1 MKIEITKEELKR
13 VVAVCAPMVA
23 HTSSTPIVECVLI
36 SASSD
41 EAKMFAYD
49 FTNSVSCNM
58 DARIIAPGE
67 LVLPAKMLMD
77 ILSNVGDD
85 IICLEVVGSNCM
97 FRSGSCSY
105 ELPLTDASLFPEMP
119 SVQDMNAL
127 PWVEI
132 DLQDFKSAYKKVAA
146 CCASGTNAAVSGVH
160 IETSGKDVQVVGCD
174 GYRVSIAKL
183 SGSCSESLCFT
194 LDKTVARAI
203 ASVIGDKVRIH
214 VGRRYN
220 VACIDEIQYIARTFS
235 DAFIDYKRAMAYDI
249 AETVTVS
256 KKNLEQAIKS
266 ALPIVDNAAKTPL
279 KLTFGDKLVV
289 QSYSARGHVKTS
301 CDLDDR
307 SGNNEPI
314 EIGVNSRFLLDS
326 IAACDTD
333 KLQIRLKNSISP
345 IRVQDENTDVMVLP
359 MRLRKAA

>member
-23 HTSSTPIVECVLI
+23 VECVLI
-36 SASSD
+36 SASSN

-49 FTNSVSCNM
+49 FTNSVSCDM
-58 DARIIAPGE
+58 DARIVSPGE

-77 ILSNVGDD
+77 ILSNVGND
-85 IICLEVVGSNCM
+85 IICLEVVGSNCIL
-97 FRSGSCSY
+97 RSGSCSY
-105 ELPLTDASLFPEMP
+105 ELPLVDASLFPEIP
-119 SVQDMNAL
+119 SVQDVESL

-132 DLQDFKSAYKKVAA
+132 ALDDFKGAYKKVAP
-146 CCASGTNAAVSGVH
+146 CCAIGMNSAVSGVH
-160 IETSGKDVQVVGCD
+160 IEADGTNVQVVGCD
-174 GYRVSIAKL
+174 GYRVSIAKIT
-183 SGSCSESLCFT
+183 GSCSEPLCFT

-203 ASVIGDKVRIH
+203 ASVIGDKVRIY

-220 VACIDEIQYIARTFS
+220 VACIDGIQYIARTFS
-235 DAFIDYKRAMAYDI
+235 DAFIDYKRAMTYDI

-279 KLTFGDKLVV
+279 KLTFGDNLVV

-333 KLQIRLKNSISP
+333 NLQIGLKNSISP

>member
-23 HTSSTPIVECVLI
+23 VECVLI
-36 SASSD
+36 SASSN

-49 FTNSVSCNM
+49 FTNSVSCDM
-58 DARIIAPGE
+58 DARIVSPGE

-77 ILSNVGDD
+77 ILSNVGND
-85 IICLEVVGSNCM
+85 IICLEVVGSNCIL
-97 FRSGSCSY
+97 RSGSCSY
-105 ELPLTDASLFPEMP
+105 ELPLVDASLFPEMP
-119 SVQDMNAL
+119 SVQDVESL

-132 DLQDFKSAYKKVAA
+132 TLDDFKGAYKKVAP
-146 CCASGTNAAVSGVH
+146 CCAIGMNSAVSGVH
-160 IETSGKDVQVVGCD
+160 IEADGTNVQVVGCD
-174 GYRVSIAKL
+174 GYRVSIAKIT
-183 SGSCSESLCFT
+183 GSCSEPLCFT

-203 ASVIGDKVRIH
+203 ASVIGDKVRIY

-220 VACIDEIQYIARTFS
+220 VACIDGIQYIARTFS
-235 DAFIDYKRAMAYDI
+235 DAFIDYKRAMTYDI

-266 ALPIVDNAAKTPL
+266 ALPIVDNATKTPL
-279 KLTFGDKLVV
+279 KLTFGDNLVV

-333 KLQIRLKNSISP
+333 NLQIGLKNSISP

-359 MRLRKAA
+359 MRLHKAA

>member
-23 HTSSTPIVECVLI
+23 VECVLI
-36 SASSD
+36 SASSN

-49 FTNSVSCNM
+49 FTNSVSCDM
-58 DARIIAPGE
+58 DARIVSPGE

-77 ILSNVGDD
+77 ILSNVGND
-85 IICLEVVGSNCM
+85 IICLEVVGSNCIL
-97 FRSGSCSY
+97 RSGSCSY
-105 ELPLTDASLFPEMP
+105 ELPLVDASLFPEMP
-119 SVQDMNAL
+119 SVQDVESL

-132 DLQDFKSAYKKVAA
+132 TLDDFKGAYKKVAP
-146 CCASGTNAAVSGVH
+146 CCAIGMNSAVSGVH
-160 IETSGKDVQVVGCD
+160 IEADGTNVQVVGCD
-174 GYRVSIAKL
+174 GYRVSIAKIT
-183 SGSCSESLCFT
+183 GSCSEPLCFT

-203 ASVIGDKVRIH
+203 ASVIGDKVRIY

-220 VACIDEIQYIARTFS
+220 VACIDGIQYIARTFS
-235 DAFIDYKRAMAYDI
+235 DAFIDYKRAMTYDI

-266 ALPIVDNAAKTPL
+266 ALPIVDNATKTPL
-279 KLTFGDKLVV
+279 KLTFGDNLVV

-333 KLQIRLKNSISP
+333 NLQIGLKNSISP

>member
-105 ELPLTDASLFPEMP
+105 ELPLTDASLFP
-119 SVQDMNAL
+119 D
-127 PWVEI
+127 
-132 DLQDFKSAYKKVAA
+132 
-146 CCASGTNAAVSGVH
+146 
-160 IETSGKDVQVVGCD
+160 
-174 GYRVSIAKL
+174 
-183 SGSCSESLCFT
+183 ES
-194 LDKTVARAI
+194 
-203 ASVIGDKVRIH
+203 
-214 VGRRYN
+214 
-220 VACIDEIQYIARTFS
+220 
-235 DAFIDYKRAMAYDI
+235 
-249 AETVTVS
+249 
-256 KKNLEQAIKS
+256 
-266 ALPIVDNAAKTPL
+266 
-279 KLTFGDKLVV
+279 
-289 QSYSARGHVKTS
+289 
-301 CDLDDR
+301 
-307 SGNNEPI
+307 
-314 EIGVNSRFLLDS
+314 
-326 IAACDTD
+326 
-333 KLQIRLKNSISP
+333 
-345 IRVQDENTDVMVLP
+345 
-359 MRLRKAA
+359 

>member
-1 MKIEITKEELKR
+1 MKIEITKDELKR

-49 FTNSVSCNM
+49 FTNSVSCDM
-58 DARIIAPGE
+58 DARIVSPGE

-77 ILSNVGDD
+77 ILSNVGNN
-85 IICLEVVGSNCM
+85 IICLEVVGSNCIL
-97 FRSGSCSY
+97 RSGSCSY
-105 ELPLTDASLFPEMP
+105 ELPLVDASLFPEMP
-119 SVQDMNAL
+119 CVQDVETL

-132 DLQDFKSAYKKVAA
+132 ALDDFKGAYKKVAP
-146 CCASGTNAAVSGVH
+146 CCAIGMNSAVSGVH
-160 IETSGKDVQVVGCD
+160 IEADGTDVQVVGCD
-174 GYRVSIAKL
+174 GYRVSIAKIT
-183 SGSCSESLCFT
+183 GSCSEPLCFT

-203 ASVIGDKVRIH
+203 ASVIGDKVRIY
-214 VGRRYN
+214 VGKRYN

-235 DAFIDYKRAMAYDI
+235 DAFIDYKRAMTYGI

-279 KLTFGDKLVV
+279 KLTFGDNLVV

-314 EIGVNSRFLLDS
+314 EIGVNSRFLLDG

-345 IRVQDENTDVMVLP
+345 IRVQDESTDVMVLP